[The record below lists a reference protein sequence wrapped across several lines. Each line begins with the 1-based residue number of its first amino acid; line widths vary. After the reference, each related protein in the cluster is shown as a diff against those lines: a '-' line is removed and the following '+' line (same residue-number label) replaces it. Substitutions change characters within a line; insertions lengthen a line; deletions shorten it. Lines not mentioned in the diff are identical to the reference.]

1 MSDAAYY
8 REQAARTQRFLDTPL
23 DALTRERLTAL
34 AKEYLAKAHALDAV
48 LTGNPP
54 ETM

>member
-8 REQAARTQRFLDTPL
+8 REQAARAQRFLDTPL
-23 DALTRERLTAL
+23 DPLTRARLTAL
-34 AKEYLAKAHALDAV
+34 AKEYLAKAQALDAGS
-48 LTGNPP
+48 TGNPP